1 MSESDQT
8 NVLEQS
14 GQGAEGDFSSDGTD
28 NPAQACGETDWLLI
42 ELRDHEGNPAK
53 GAKYRVELPDGF
65 VIEGTLDDNGRAGVE
80 GIDPGSCTVTF
91 PDFAGEAWNPL

>member
-1 MSESDQT
+1 MSESDQG
-8 NVLEQS
+8 NALEQS
-14 GQGAEGDFSSDGTD
+14 GQGADSDFSSDSAD

-53 GAKYRVELPDGF
+53 GAKYRVELPDGS
-65 VIEGTLDDNGRAGVE
+65 VIEGTLDENGRAGVE

-91 PDFAGEAWNPL
+91 PEFAEEAWNPL